1 MPAGILRTLLRGLLR
16 LAYRVEV
23 RGLDH
28 ARAADAGAVVVANPQ
43 SRLDALLIAAFLP
56 DGAVL
61 AVDPRHGAPRWARA
75 LLGGFDAVRLGPGN
89 PCALRALVRAVR
101 GGRRCVIFPQGVADR
116 AEDLAPVYGAP
127 ALVAHAADVPVLPVR
142 IDGAAFTPF
151 TLAKGWPGTRRFPKI
166 VLTVRPARRLL
177 VDPTLRGRARRMALA
192 GALYDMMADAALQAY
207 DRDRSVF
214 DALLDAR
221 RRFGHDV
228 PILEDAERQPLTYGR
243 LVLASVALG
252 RALTRLTARGEVVG
266 VLLPNANAVAVTL
279 FGLQAFGRVPAMLN
293 YSMGPDALVSA
304 CATAQVRTVLTS
316 RRFIA
321 LGRLERIAEALAGH
335 TRLVYLE
342 DVRKG
347 VGPLDKAW
355 GLAVSRLPAVMRGR
369 TARADAPAAVLFTS
383 GSEGVPKGVVLSHAN
398 FLANAAQI
406 AAVVDLWPTDRVVNP
421 LPVFHSFGLTA
432 GLLLPLL
439 VGVPTC
445 FYPSPLHYRAVAE
458 LVAELKATLIFATDT
473 FLTGYAR
480 AASDGE
486 LSSLRY
492 AVAGAEP
499 VRDGTRRL
507 YLERFGVRILEGY
520 GATETTPV
528 LAVNTPTHLSPG
540 TGGRFLPGIAHRLEP
555 VPGVSEGGQ
564 LIVRGPNVMLGYY
577 LVDHPATLIPPPE
590 GWHDTGDIVAVDGD
604 GYARIVGRIKRFA
617 KLGGEMV
624 SLAGVEAH
632 AARLWPDDTHAAVA
646 LPDSR
651 KGERVVLL
659 TSRAGAH
666 REELLAFARSRGVP
680 ELMVPKTVLWVEAI
694 PTLGSGKADYP
705 AVKRMAENAL
715 RETGARKAG
724 A

>member
-1 MPAGILRTLLRGLLR
+1 MIAKALLRALFR

-23 RGLDH
+23 RGLEN
-28 ARAADAGAVVVANPQ
+28 ARAAGGGTVVVANPQ

-56 DGAVL
+56 GDAVL
-61 AVDPRHGAPRWARA
+61 AVDPRRA
-75 LLGGFDAVRLGPGN
+75 GGGWTRRILGLFDTVRLGPET
-89 PCALRALVRAVR
+89 PCALRALVKAVR
-101 GGRRCVIFPQGVADR
+101 GGRRCVVFPRGVADR

-127 ALVAHAADVPVLPVR
+127 ALLAHAADAPVLPVR

-151 TLAKGWPGTRRFPKI
+151 SLSKGWPGVRWFPKI
-166 VLTVRPARRLL
+166 VLTVLPARRLS
-177 VDPTLRGRARRMALA
+177 VNAALRGRTRRAALA
-192 GALYDMMADAALQAY
+192 GALYDVMADAALRAY

-221 RRFGHDV
+221 SRFGYGV
-228 PILEDAERQPLTYGR
+228 PILNDAERQPLTYGR

-252 RALTRLTARGEVVG
+252 RALGRLSVRDEVVG

-279 FGLQAFGRVPAMLN
+279 FGLQAFGRVPALLN

-304 CATAQVRTVLTS
+304 CAAARVRTVLTS

-321 LGRLERIAEALAGH
+321 LGRLERIADALAAH

-342 DVRKG
+342 DVRKE
-347 VGPLDKAW
+347 VGALDKLW
-355 GLAVSRLPAVMRGR
+355 GLAVSRLPALMRGR
-369 TARADAPAAVLFTS
+369 NAAADAPAAVLFTS
-383 GSEGVPKGVVLSHAN
+383 GSEGTPKGVVLSHAN
-398 FLANAAQI
+398 FLANTAQI

-439 VGVPTC
+439 LGVPTC

-458 LVAELKATLIFATDT
+458 LVAELKATILFATDT

-492 AVAGAEP
+492 AVAGAEA
-499 VRDGTRRL
+499 VRENTRRL
-507 YLERFGVRILEGY
+507 YQERFGVRILEGY

-528 LAVNTPTHLSPG
+528 MAVNTPTHARDG
-540 TGGRFLPGIAHRLEP
+540 TVGRFLPGMEHRLEP
-555 VPGVSEGGQ
+555 VQGVHEGGQ
-564 LIVRGPNVMLGYY
+564 LFVRGPNVMLGYY
-577 LVDHPATLIPPPE
+577 LSGQPALLIPPHE
-590 GWHDTGDIVAVDGD
+590 GWHDTGDIVAVDAD
-604 GYARIVGRIKRFA
+604 GFARIVGRVKRFA

-632 AARLWPDDTHAAVA
+632 AAKLWPDDAHAAVA
-646 LPDSR
+646 LPDTR
-651 KGERVVLL
+651 KGERIVLL

-666 REELLAFARSRGVP
+666 REEFLAFARAHGIP
-680 ELMVPKTVLWVEAI
+680 ELLVPKTVLWVEAI
-694 PTLGSGKADYP
+694 PTMGSGKADYP

-715 RETGARKAG
+715 SDTGAKKPA
-724 A
+724 